1 MKKCQYFSPKPYMRF
16 IFFTISFKKLAPP
29 YMIYIK
35 KFVILQSKTQYPPL
49 GFG

>member
-29 YMIYIK
+29 YIIYIK
-35 KFVILQSKTQYPPL
+35 KFVILQSKTQYPPP
-49 GFG
+49 